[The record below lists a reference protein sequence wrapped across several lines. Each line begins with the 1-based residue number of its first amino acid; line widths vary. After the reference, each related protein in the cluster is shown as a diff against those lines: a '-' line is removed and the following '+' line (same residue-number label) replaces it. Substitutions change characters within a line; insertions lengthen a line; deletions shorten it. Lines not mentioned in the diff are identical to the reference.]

1 LKRPKEL
8 FDDQSHF
15 HEVEFSEKGH
25 EHEHEQEHEQEGHT
39 SRAIN
44 EEEKK

>member
-25 EHEHEQEHEQEGHT
+25 EHEQEEEGHT
-39 SRAIN
+39 SRAIK
-44 EEEKK
+44 E

>member
-15 HEVEFSEKGH
+15 HEVEFSEKGY
-25 EHEHEQEHEQEGHT
+25 EHEQEEEGHT
-39 SRAIN
+39 SRAKN

>member
-25 EHEHEQEHEQEGHT
+25 EHEQEEEGHT